1 MGVNPREYDPTEL
14 RSLAGI
20 AEPEVRSTATVK
32 KSLTAEE
39 SVRAQQFKELLA
51 LRTKKAADGLERPYL
66 RYPTLTLDAGFFMI
80 GSNFS
85 HSSEGTLKRV
95 LHFDITSNSGG
106 SHQQFN
112 IQSRARLVH
121 YQSRSTPD
129 RLKLATTVLVSCI
142 LLRWHRFRE
151 PYTTI

>member
-66 RYPTLTLDAGFFMI
+66 RTIPDTDLGRRLLYDWVEFLTLVGGHAEARTALRYYKQLGWITPAIQHTISGEVGSLPEPVHARSFEI
-80 GSNFS
+80 GDHRLSLLYIA
-85 HSSEGTLKRV
+85 TLAS
-95 LHFDITSNSGG
+95 LS
-106 SHQQFN
+106 
-112 IQSRARLVH
+112 
-121 YQSRSTPD
+121 
-129 RLKLATTVLVSCI
+129 
-142 LLRWHRFRE
+142 
-151 PYTTI
+151 